1 MKNIIILITTLCF
14 LTPVHAQLN
23 VDSLTRSLANSGR
36 PPADLERD
44 SNRKAPEVLNF
55 FGLKEG
61 MTALDLVA
69 IGGWYTEVLSI
80 AVGSSGQV
88 IMQNNPGRMVDNNIE
103 QINER
108 LARRPNIVHHVGPVS
123 QLPPNSIDFAITA
136 LNFHDIYNRSAVEA
150 HDRFTQ
156 VYNALRPGGI
166 FGVIDHVG
174 SVGADNPA
182 LHRIAFEDAV
192 KSITAMGFALTGAS
206 DLLENPLD
214 DHTLGP
220 FDPSLGRNTDRFV
233 LRFIKPE

>member
-1 MKNIIILITTLCF
+1 MRALRALV
-14 LTPVHAQLN
+14 LTA
-23 VDSLTRSLANSGR
+23 G
-36 PPADLERD
+36 
-44 SNRKAPEVLNF
+44 
-55 FGLKEG
+55 
-61 MTALDLVA
+61 
-69 IGGWYTEVLSI
+69 
-80 AVGSSGQV
+80 
-88 IMQNNPGRMVDNNIE
+88 
-103 QINER
+103 
-108 LARRPNIVHHVGPVS
+108 
-123 QLPPNSIDFAITA
+123 
-136 LNFHDIYNRSAVEA
+136 AVEA